1 MTSNRFPGWLAAAAM
16 ILGATGA
23 AQAEVDTV
31 KLSSQYGIGYLQL
44 TLMQHD
50 KLVEKH
56 LAKNGL
62 PNTKVEWTR
71 FGAGA
76 AANDALLSGN
86 LHFAAGGTGPAF
98 ILWDRTRG
106 NVDVRGVGALCSM
119 PNLLVTRNPAVKSI
133 RDLSSKDR
141 IAMAGAGSSVQT
153 MYLQM
158 AAAKEFG
165 KENFKKLNPLMVNL
179 PHPEGLRSLLSGE
192 GEITSQF
199 TSPPFQYYALEKP
212 EIRAVLNSYD
222 VMGGPNTFLMVWASN
237 KFREANPKTY
247 KAVVD
252 AMREATDSI
261 NKDKARAAEVYVNA
275 GGGKESVAKILNMMN
290 DPQMKFTM
298 TPEKTLPFAT
308 FMHETGTLKNKP
320 ASWKDLFFPE
330 VHNLPGS

>member
-1 MTSNRFPGWLAAAAM
+1 MNRMRYAGWLAATAM
-16 ILGATGA
+16 ALGAAGA
-23 AQAEVDTV
+23 ARAEVDTV

-56 LAKNGL
+56 LAKAGL

-98 ILWDRTRG
+98 ILWDKTRG
-106 NVDVRGVGALCSM
+106 NVDVRGVAALCSM

-158 AAAKEFG
+158 AAAQTFG

-212 EIRAVLNSYD
+212 EIRAILNSYD

-261 NKDKARAAEVYVNA
+261 NKDKARAAEVYVNV
-275 GGGKESVAKILNMMN
+275 GGGKESVAKILKMMN

-298 TPEKTLPFAT
+298 TPEKTLPFAM
-308 FMHETGTLKNKP
+308 FMHETGTLKTKP